1 MKYNMSP
8 LQTLIKHV
16 LEFWPSHQRFL
27 EKSKAS
33 IDEIPVAN
41 ELATLV
47 LRLTESRL
55 DEALV
60 GYKWMCEMMVEE
72 ELEFRRT
79 GNYRNSSF
87 AEVEKKVY
95 RNKDVMSRFLDGL
108 LISQALWTNHVQA
121 FKFYKNIF
129 LNTVSNSQRHL
140 EIGPG
145 HGLLLYA
152 ATQKLLGVIEAWD
165 ISASSLE
172 STSNCLQSLNKNNI
186 DLELR
191 QVDFLKFSIN
201 AIDQFDSIV
210 LSEVLEHLETPALA
224 IHKVYN
230 LLRPGGV
237 IFFNVPV
244 NSPSIDHIFLFR
256 SSLEVINC
264 IKQSGFSIDQHL
276 FVPSGG
282 YTLERATKCETT
294 ISCMIIATKPSTQ
307 DRPNQA

>member
-1 MKYNMSP
+1 MSP
-8 LQTLIKHV
+8 LQTLVKHV
-16 LEFWPSHQRFL
+16 LEFWPSHQKFL

-33 IDEIPVAN
+33 IDEISVADD
-41 ELATLV
+41 LATLV
-47 LRLTESRL
+47 LRLTKSRL
-55 DEALV
+55 GEALV
-60 GYKWMCEMMVEE
+60 GYKWMCDMMVEE
-72 ELEFRRT
+72 EIEFQRT

-87 AEVEKKVY
+87 AEVEKIIY
-95 RNKDVMSRFLDGL
+95 RNKDLMPRYMDGL

-152 ATQKLLGVIEAWD
+152 ATQKLRGVIEAWD
-165 ISASSLE
+165 ISASALE
-172 STSNCLQSLNKNNI
+172 STYDCLRCFNKNNI
-186 DLELR
+186 NIELR
-191 QVDFLKFSIN
+191 QVDFLKSTIN
-201 AIDQFDSIV
+201 ISDQFDSIV
-210 LSEVLEHLETPALA
+210 LSEVLEHLEKPALA
-224 IHKVYN
+224 MHKIYS

-237 IFFNVPV
+237 IFVNVPV

-264 IKQSGFSIDQHL
+264 IKKSGFSIDQHL

-282 YTLERATKCETT
+282 YTLERATKCGTT
-294 ISCMIIATKPSTQ
+294 ISCMIIASKPILQ
-307 DRPNQA
+307 NG